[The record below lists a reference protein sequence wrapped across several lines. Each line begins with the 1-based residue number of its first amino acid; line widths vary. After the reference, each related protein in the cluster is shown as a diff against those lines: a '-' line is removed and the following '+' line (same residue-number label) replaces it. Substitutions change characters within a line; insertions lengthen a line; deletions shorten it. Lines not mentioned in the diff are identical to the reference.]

1 MYLSM
6 RFLDISM
13 ERHEKELLRLVDR
26 ALAREAQLIG
36 TLAYNRKDMGLILGG
51 THIWVV
57 GLIPWPG
64 IYFRCTQEATDRYLS
79 LTSMLFPLSLLL

>member
-36 TLAYNRKDMGLILGG
+36 TLAYNRKD
-51 THIWVV
+51 V